1 MDHFQEAGIN
11 EQIET
16 GGEDSG
22 WLTIAPVPLVDLV
35 LADRADV
42 FEQEVGAVGSHGG
55 S

>member
-1 MDHFQEAGIN
+1 MDYFQEAGIN

-35 LADRADV
+35 LADGADV